1 MALFRLPVLG
11 SVNNAPD
18 EDNVAGDPV
27 ERSRYG
33 QRRDDQ
39 FTGIGFLADPSPMR
53 ELRER
58 FSGFVQRVHR

>member
-11 SVNNAPD
+11 SVNNARD
-18 EDNVAGDPV
+18 EDDVAGDPV
-27 ERSRYG
+27 DDHVR

-39 FTGIGFLADPSPMR
+39 FTGIGLLADPSSMR

-58 FSGFVQRVHR
+58 FSGFVQRVYR